1 MTHLFIDTLKARD
14 QMSNWEALTSENGK
28 FNAKVS
34 LGGELLVRMIQGS
47 PEWRTNVELDIDNGP
62 YTLRMKNDNE
72 LVVLT
77 KDLNIKWRS
86 NTRTNHPLSKMGYV
100 KMENNG
106 KLTIYRGDG
115 KPIWKSGT
123 REGTNMSFYEN

>member
-1 MTHLFIDTLKARD
+1 MNHFCTDTLNARD

-34 LGGELLVRMIQGS
+34 LGGELIVRMVQGS
-47 PEWRTNVELDIDNGP
+47 PEWRTNVELEIEKGP
-62 YTLRMKNDNE
+62 YILRMKNDNE

-77 KDLNIKWRS
+77 KDLEIKWRS
-86 NTRTNHPLSKMGYV
+86 NTRINHPLARTGFV

-115 KPIWKSGT
+115 KPIWKSGIN
-123 REGTNMSFYEN
+123 EGTTKFEK

>member
-1 MTHLFIDTLKARD
+1 MNRICIDTLKARD

-34 LGGELLVRMIQGS
+34 LGGELIVRMIQGS

-77 KDLNIKWRS
+77 NDSNIKWRS
-86 NTRTNHPLSKMGYV
+86 NTRTFHPLSKMGYV
-100 KMENNG
+100 RMENNG

-123 REGTNMSFYEN
+123 NEGKTKGFYEN